1 MTITGTLRILKKAPR
16 DIHKWLMKYS
26 GTTMI
31 IDSVEE
37 RLRKR
42 ESLNHTKESSDTR
55 SSADP
60 PK

>member
-1 MTITGTLRILKKAPR
+1 MSTLRILKKAPR
-16 DIHKWLMKYS
+16 ALYRWLMKYS

-42 ESLNHTKESSDTR
+42 ESLNHSEETSDTQ
-55 SSADP
+55 SSAGP
-60 PK
+60 ALRGK